1 MDRVQLFQGY
11 HEGLHEAAGP
21 LQRDRLLSTTKPPE
35 IPSAHLIDLERMK
48 GGVDLETTQQ
58 F

>member
-1 MDRVQLFQGY
+1 MDGVQLFQGY
-11 HEGLHEAAGP
+11 HEGLHEATGP

-48 GGVDLETTQQ
+48 GGVDLETTQ
-58 F
+58 